1 MITPEIAKSIVEKIK
16 GIAPCFAERGPKKGV
31 AHVDKTYRFECSGRH
46 IAIAREA
53 KHAGITVYLNQTSV
67 SGSRFPE
74 DRFPGVVLT
83 ERYPIGHKGKTGDKG
98 LSSSAAR
105 LPSIN
110 PDSNAS
116 MRISVSTP
124 GEFQRLLDWYFSIN
138 EQSANKITDDSE
150 IDAKGVRLQP
160 ASESM
165 VSETDQKALERE
177 TLGLSTSE
185 REAVVKVRFGQGAFR
200 SSLLDIAGDVCWMS
214 GIEGK
219 ELLIASHIQPWAHS
233 EKNPE
238 ARGCPDNGL
247 LLSSL
252 WDAAFDAGLV
262 TFNEDWRVILS
273 PMLSESARTH
283 LGLQQTKYLPEE
295 FRNPRRAEYLAYHR
309 LVIFKT
315 VAVAKI

>member
-1 MITPEIAKSIVEKIK
+1 MITPEIAKNIVEKIK
-16 GIAPCFAERGPKKGV
+16 GMKPFFAEKGANKGV
-31 AHVDKTYRFECSGRH
+31 GHVDKTYRFGYAGRH
-46 IAIAREA
+46 IAIVRKATD
-53 KHAGITVYLNQTSV
+53 AGITAYLNQTSV
-67 SGSRFPE
+67 SGNRFPE
-74 DRFPGVVLT
+74 DRFPSAIVT
-83 ERYPIGHKGKTGDKG
+83 ARYPIGHKGNTGDKG

-124 GEFQRLLDWYFSIN
+124 DEFQRLLNWYFSVN
-138 EQSANKITDDSE
+138 EISAKGKSDDVELDVKGMKPQPANEPTVSE
-150 IDAKGVRLQP
+150 IDQKDLESDT
-160 ASESM
+160 AS
-165 VSETDQKALERE
+165 
-177 TLGLSTSE
+177 LSTSE

-252 WDAAFDAGLV
+252 WDAAFDSGLV
-262 TFNEDWRVILS
+262 TFNEDWRVISS
-273 PMLSESARTH
+273 PVLSESAKKH
-283 LGLQQTKYLPEE
+283 LGLQEEKYLPEE
-295 FRNPRRAEYLAYHR
+295 FRNPRRAGYLTYHR
-309 LVIFKT
+309 LVVFKR
-315 VAVAKI
+315 